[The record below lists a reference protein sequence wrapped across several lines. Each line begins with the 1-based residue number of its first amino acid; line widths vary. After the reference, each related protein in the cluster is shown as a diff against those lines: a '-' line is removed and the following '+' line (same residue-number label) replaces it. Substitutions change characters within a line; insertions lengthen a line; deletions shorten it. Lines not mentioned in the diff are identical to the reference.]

1 MPPVAGS
8 YADAAKRITA
18 YAPVAQE
25 VEHLPF
31 KQGVRGSSPRWS
43 TTSKQGRKVMWRHK
57 HRHIDRRPCF
67 SFSVANPLR
76 WALRRYGFEFKLP
89 RCTKKERI
97 RTGFSPFWWP
107 AYGGQ
112 RSASLEFGERV
123 IPSPLALTPCRF
135 ETWFGFGLPRCTT
148 SKQDRRVMW
157 RHKHR
162 HIDRRPCFSFSV
174 ANPLRWALLRD
185 RFGYGLPPVHQ
196 NNSHFIRD

>member
-1 MPPVAGS
+1 MYCNGNTPDFDSDIVGSSPAIPAIFQMAPAAGF

-43 TTSKQGRKVMWRHK
+43 T
-57 HRHIDRRPCF
+57 
-67 SFSVANPLR
+67 
-76 WALRRYGFEFKLP
+76 
-89 RCTKKERI
+89 KKERI
-97 RTGFSPFWWP
+97 RTGFSPFWWS

-148 SKQDRRVMW
+148 SKQGRRVMW
-157 RHKHR
+157 RHKPR

-185 RFGYGLPPVHQ
+185 RFGYGLPLCTKITAIPSGMAVILA
-196 NNSHFIRD
+196 NREFVS